1 MDITKT
7 LKKINDFFIDI
18 HNCQGRTS
26 EKRPGFSVVPLKAF
40 MEAEKYKHLEL
51 FLVLCH
57 YNGWL
62 GRHAITCAEDILI
75 ELHELEEKIL
85 KKLTTIWSKVNEN
98 INSESDIN
106 SFNYPFE
113 EVSVFLKSLNLQEFH
128 SLENSIN
135 IIDWISVGTG
145 RPSSFFSQ
153 SCSDSEFEEISY
165 VMSILGIPFCKGNL
179 LISSNNPKLFS
190 HLAHNYNSDYK
201 ITFYDATAVG
211 KTIWMLVEM
220 LEDFKAFQ
228 FVERQTEAF
237 FPFDDAKFD
246 GIFYDG
252 IAKSD
257 TSKKKGS
264 ALDMIDLVSPNGWL
278 YHYSK
283 GRLFQEKLFKDFQVC
298 LVIDRPSMMGFDTG
312 MLIINSKPINE
323 LHIHLSE
330 WFDDS
335 WVGIHEDVF
344 ERTLLTI
351 DDFLSAKS
359 VEARKVKRKK
369 GQESF
374 VWKPKSEIL
383 FPLSDFG
390 KALSPAKSNIYI
402 VGPDD
407 LSDNPYVTRLNSDYY
422 LRNNDEL
429 INNENLVEAFTIHQ
443 TENNIWNFDCPN
455 EYESTFWKL
464 LSSPK
469 PPKES
474 KDLELKL
481 TTRCLTKHAVLGIP
495 PHRYSSK
502 KKYAIVNA
510 SESSPVLYK
519 PLAFEVVVEDYGPAE
534 DEFLELDNTLAV
546 FTITDSCD
554 ENFIVYQL
562 MHEDNS
568 YDKLLIAPTKE
579 EQREFYL
586 NKRDEY
592 MRSYN
597 DVQLM
602 INQEYDEMEQGLS
615 DGVRSIGFQNFRR
628 FENLEPISLLGIN
641 VFVGGNNSGK
651 STIVKGLLL
660 TLDNI
665 KLLEENHNNLAL
677 SPMFHFDA
685 KRYHDVNI
693 NITSRA
699 RNEKSRGNQITFYVS
714 LSKFDIKLVVNTR
727 GRLNDASAPISRV
740 IIVDSKLNAS
750 FDFDV
755 SKDCLTLKIPNN
767 SGGNLL
773 TKINNVSRFRHQN
786 GFFSGLIHA
795 VILFSYNNPTNAEL
809 ANKRGILREMM
820 NELIVVVKNS
830 TIEYV
835 QAHSVSQ
842 NILYNLND
850 KNDYLADTLHHF
862 VHDSAYNSSQ
872 IRDKVKQWMR
882 TLQIGDDFII
892 DSIGGEAYSVRIIN
906 EKGIKTYLSNL
917 GMGAIQLMTL
927 LFRLATISNQYTG
940 TIKPI
945 VIIEEPE
952 MNMHPALQSKLADL
966 FSSMNNEYGMRF
978 IVETHSEYLV
988 RKTQVLVAQ
997 QNQSLN
1003 CPRTEHQF
1011 VVYYFPTS
1019 GQPYDMVYLPD
1030 GRFNEEFG
1038 KGFFDE
1044 AANLAFEI
1052 F

>member
-75 ELHELEEKIL
+75 ELHELEEKII

-98 INSESDIN
+98 INSGSDIN

-145 RPSSFFSQ
+145 HPSSFFSE

-165 VMSILGIPFCKGNL
+165 VMSILGIPFAKGNL
-179 LISSNNPKLFS
+179 LISSDNPKLFS
-190 HLAHNYNSDYK
+190 HLAHNYNSDNK
-201 ITFYDATAVG
+201 ITFYDATTIG
-211 KTIWMLVEM
+211 KTTWMLVEM

-252 IAKSD
+252 IEKSD
-257 TSKKKGS
+257 SSMKKGS

-283 GRLFQEKLFKDFQVC
+283 ERLFQEKLFKNFQVR
-298 LVIDRPSMMGFDTG
+298 LVIDRPSRMGFDTG
-312 MLIINSKPINE
+312 ILVFNSKPINE
-323 LHIHLSE
+323 SHIHLSE

-335 WVGIHEDVF
+335 WVGVHEDVF

-374 VWKPKSEIL
+374 VWKPKTEIL

-390 KALSPAKSNIYI
+390 KALSPAKSNIHI
-402 VGPDD
+402 VDPND
-407 LSDNPYVTRLNSDYY
+407 LTDNPFVARLNSDYY

-429 INNENLVEAFTIHQ
+429 INNEKLVAAFKIRQ
-443 TENNIWNFDCPN
+443 TDNDRWTYDCPDEFN
-455 EYESTFWKL
+455 ATFWKL
-464 LSSPK
+464 LNSPK
-469 PPKES
+469 PPKET
-474 KDLELKL
+474 KYLELKL
-481 TTRCLTKHAVLGIP
+481 TTRCLTKHVVLGIP
-495 PHRYSSK
+495 SYYSSK

-510 SESSPVLYK
+510 SESKPVLYK
-519 PLAFEVVVEDYGPAE
+519 PLAFEIFIEDYGPAE
-534 DEFLELDNTLAV
+534 DEYLELANTLAV

-568 YDKLLIAPTKE
+568 YEKLLVAPTKE
-579 EQREFYL
+579 EQHEFYL

-597 DVQLM
+597 DIQLI
-602 INQEYDEMEQGLS
+602 INQEYEEMEQGLS
-615 DGVRSIGFQNFRR
+615 DGIKSIGFQNFRR
-628 FENLEPISLLGIN
+628 FESMDPISLYGIN
-641 VFVGGNNSGK
+641 IFVGGNNSGK

-660 TLDNI
+660 ALDNI
-665 KLLEENHNNLAL
+665 KLLEENQNNTAL

-699 RNEKSRGNQITFYVS
+699 CNEKYRNNQITFNIN

-727 GRLNDASAPISRV
+727 GRLNDATAPISRI
-740 IIVDSKLNAS
+740 IIVDTKLNAS
-750 FDFDV
+750 FDLDV
-755 SKDCLTLKIPNN
+755 SKDCLTFKIPNN
-767 SGGNLL
+767 SGDYLMA
-773 TKINNVSRFRHQN
+773 KINNVSRIRHQN
-786 GFFSGLIHA
+786 GFLSGLIHS
-795 VILFSYNNPTNAEL
+795 VILFSYNNPSNEEL
-809 ANKRGILREMM
+809 AKKRGILREMM
-820 NELIVVVKNS
+820 NEFIVVVKNS

-835 QAHSVSQ
+835 QAHSISQ
-842 NILYNLND
+842 NILYSLND
-850 KNDYLADTLHHF
+850 KNDYLAETLHHF
-862 VHDSAYNSSQ
+862 VHDGAYHSSQ
-872 IRDKVKQWMR
+872 VCDRVRHWMR
-882 TLQIGDDFII
+882 TLQVGDDFII
-892 DSIGGEAYSVRIIN
+892 DSIGGEAYSVRIVN
-906 EKGIKTYLSNL
+906 EKGIKSYLSNL
-917 GMGAIQLMTL
+917 GMGTIQLMTL
-927 LFRLATISNQYTG
+927 LFKLATISNQYTG

-1003 CPRTEHQF
+1003 CPRTENQF